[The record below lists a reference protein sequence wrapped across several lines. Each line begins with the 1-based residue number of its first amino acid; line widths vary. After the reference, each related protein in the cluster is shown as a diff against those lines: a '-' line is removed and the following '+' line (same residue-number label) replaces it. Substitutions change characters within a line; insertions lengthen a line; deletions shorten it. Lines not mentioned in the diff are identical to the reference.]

1 MTDYYYYYYYYYCS
15 PGHRASAHQGGRAR
29 EEHGQR
35 GLADCQGVTLCLI
48 TMPMPHH
55 HPYTMPMP
63 HHHPHTMPM
72 PLLQHAEEFLEEVS
86 DDLQRME
93 KDRNKMYW

>member
-1 MTDYYYYYYYYYCS
+1 MKSMVSEGLLTAKVSHYAYAS
-15 PGHRASAHQGGRAR
+15 PPPH
-29 EEHGQR
+29 
-35 GLADCQGVTLCLI
+35 

-55 HPYTMPMP
+55 HLHTMSMP

-72 PLLQHAEEFLEEVS
+72 PHYHPHTMPMPHYHPHTMPMPLLKHAEEFLEEVS

-93 KDRNKMYW
+93 QDRNKMYW